1 MYLYMHEYI
10 NSISRCTCLYICVVL
25 KKSKPSYNKMVFNE
39 MQMIQHHLA
48 KMNGWGD
55 SISTASDLGYAWFET
70 HSENIMRLLQ
80 IFLVQTNI
88 KFTLQ
93 LATEAGSNKY
103 YIFSVCVC
111 SLSYLAC
118 KAHVP
123 YYIVICGLPGPTKF
137 FFVISQTA

>member
-1 MYLYMHEYI
+1 MHEHI
-10 NSISRCTCLYICVVL
+10 NFISRCTCLYICLVL

-39 MQMIQHHLA
+39 TQMIRHHLA

-55 SISTASDLGYAWFET
+55 SISIASDLGDAWFET
-70 HSENIMRLLQ
+70 RSENITRLLQ
-80 IFLVQTNI
+80 IFLVKTNI

-93 LATEAGSNKY
+93 LAMEAGINKY
-103 YIFSVCVC
+103 YIFKVCVC

-123 YYIVICGLPGPTKF
+123 YYIVICGLSGPTIF
-137 FFVISQTA
+137 FFIISQTA